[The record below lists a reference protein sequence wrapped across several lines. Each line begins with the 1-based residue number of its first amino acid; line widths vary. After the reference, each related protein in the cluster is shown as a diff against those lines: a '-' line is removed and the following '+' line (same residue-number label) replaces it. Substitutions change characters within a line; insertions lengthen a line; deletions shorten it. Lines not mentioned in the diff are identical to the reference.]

1 MSLPLGAKLD
11 CKLHWGYVFTEP
23 WLCLFVERCLLLNI
37 ALIEP
42 LSEGSLSPRA
52 ELGYLGLTICLMEG
66 LLDMALLSL
75 CLKARFT
82 QGFLG
87 LDLLFPHSGLALIL
101 EGVS

>member
-1 MSLPLGAKLD
+1 
-11 CKLHWGYVFTEP
+11 
-23 WLCLFVERCLLLNI
+23 
-37 ALIEP
+37 
-42 LSEGSLSPRA
+42 
-52 ELGYLGLTICLMEG
+52 MEG

-87 LDLLFPHSGLALIL
+87 LDSLFPYSGLALIL